1 MNSAGV
7 TSARA
12 AIMSRDVISF
22 FSLMLTATRLCFG
35 GVRACRF
42 RHPSVV
48 AKKLTPIDQI
58 V

>member
-35 GVRACRF
+35 GVCRF